1 MGYLICGPVGTGKTF
16 LVECLAGE
24 AGVPVVKIKNFRDR
38 WVGSTEGNLEKIFR
52 LLQALDR
59 CYVFVDEA
67 DQALGKRETGGQD
80 AGLSGRIYSMMAAE
94 MSRPENRGRLVWI
107 LASSRP
113 DLIEVDLKRPGRIDL
128 KIPIFPTVTP
138 EEGYRLLSL
147 LAKRYEL
154 ELAPSHEDI
163 PVPDLLTPGAAESI
177 MVKVYRLVQTTKAPV
192 MQALKECLTEYQ
204 SPVLPEVM
212 DAQIRLAIQET
223 SDMEFIPQKIRERFA
238 R

>member
-1 MGYLICGPVGTGKTF
+1 MCTARAYLVSFCIWAPPGTVGDIEPLKPHDYDF
-16 LVECLAGE
+16 
-24 AGVPVVKIKNFRDR
+24 
-38 WVGSTEGNLEKIFR
+38 
-52 LLQALDR
+52 
-59 CYVFVDEA
+59 
-67 DQALGKRETGGQD
+67 
-80 AGLSGRIYSMMAAE
+80 
-94 MSRPENRGRLVWI
+94 ENRGRLVWI

-138 EEGYRLLSL
+138 EEGYQLLCS

-154 ELAPSHEDI
+154 EFAPSYEGI
-163 PVPDLLTPGAAESI
+163 SVPDLLTPGAAESI
-177 MVKVYRLVQTTKAPV
+177 MVKVYRLAQTTKVPI
-192 MQALKECLTEYQ
+192 MEALKQCLSAYQ

-223 SDMEFIPQKIRERFA
+223 SDMEFVPEKIRERFA

>member
-1 MGYLICGPVGTGKTF
+1 
-16 LVECLAGE
+16 
-24 AGVPVVKIKNFRDR
+24 
-38 WVGSTEGNLEKIFR
+38 
-52 LLQALDR
+52 
-59 CYVFVDEA
+59 
-67 DQALGKRETGGQD
+67 
-80 AGLSGRIYSMMAAE
+80 MMAAE

-128 KIPIFPTVTP
+128 KIPIFPTFTP
-138 EEGYRLLSL
+138 DEGYRLLSS

-154 ELAPSHEDI
+154 ELDPDYEGVQ
-163 PVPDLLTPGAAESI
+163 VPDLLTPGAAESI
-177 MVKVYRLVQTTKAPV
+177 MMKVYRVVQTTKLSV
-192 MQALKECLTEYQ
+192 MEALKQCLREYQ

-223 SDMEFIPQKIRERFA
+223 SDMEFVPQKIRERFA